1 MKNKNVQYLDNIKN
15 SVNELLDFYT
25 DNHRKTLSI
34 RFDVRYPQDYIGDTS
49 SKNISDCMAHMVK
62 K

>member
-34 RFDVRYPQDYIGDTS
+34 RFDVR
-49 SKNISDCMAHMVK
+49 
-62 K
+62 